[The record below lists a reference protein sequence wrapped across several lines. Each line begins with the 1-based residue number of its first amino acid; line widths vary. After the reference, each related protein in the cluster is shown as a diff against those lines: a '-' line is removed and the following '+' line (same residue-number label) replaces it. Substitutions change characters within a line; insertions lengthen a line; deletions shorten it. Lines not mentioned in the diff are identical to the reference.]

1 MLTLHRGTGVR
12 VLAEEGCPLEAG
24 HALVV
29 SSDRIAE
36 TGPYEE
42 LYARYGEGSRVRQWS
57 GELNPGRYEPD
68 AAGWLEETYH
78 PDPREA
84 GELGE
89 EPITGAALAA
99 LEMSETRWGAS
110 ARRGL
115 QRLLAAGT
123 TALSGEFRHPAVRTA
138 VARSRIQVLHVHPGH
153 PLPPRGLF
161 PSAAADFAV
170 VAEDGTCLATVL
182 DGRIVYRRKQQTR
195 R

>member
-12 VLAEEGCPLEAG
+12 VSEEEGSPLAAG

-29 SSDRIAE
+29 SGARIAE

-42 LYARYGEGSRVRQWS
+42 LYARYGEGCRVREWR
-57 GELNPGRYEPD
+57 GELNPGRYVPD
-68 AAGWLEETYH
+68 AAAWLEETYH

-84 GELGE
+84 AELGE
-89 EPITGAALAA
+89 EPLTGEALAA

-115 QRLLAAGT
+115 QRLLARGT
-123 TALSGEFRHPAVRTA
+123 TALSGEFRRPSVRTA
-138 VARSRIQVLHVHPGH
+138 VARSRIRVLHVQPGH
-153 PLPPRGLF
+153 PLPPRGLL

-182 DGRIVYRRKQQTR
+182 DGRLVHRRQ
-195 R
+195 